1 MARPVST
8 ARRSRPVTPVS
19 ASRPSAPAQP
29 AYIRR
34 NRANWNR
41 EADDYQRDHG
51 SQLNRFD
58 RPAWGTWGI
67 PESELGIL
75 GDVAGRR
82 VLELG
87 CGGGQWSIALARRGA
102 RAVGL
107 DLSIRQLAHARRL
120 AGEASQPVPFVNA
133 NAERAPFADE
143 SFDIVFCDHGAMTFA
158 DPYLTVPEV
167 ARLLRPGGAF
177 AFNIASPLI
186 WLCWGDGEQPPGP
199 ELVRSYFGLRRA
211 TWETVEFQLAYGEWI
226 RLFRSNGFEVL
237 DLVELRPPARPR
249 TTYPDFAPVG
259 WARRWPGENIWRLR
273 KLG

>member
-8 ARRSRPVTPVS
+8 ARSS
-19 ASRPSAPAQP
+19 ASAQP
-29 AYIRR
+29 AYVRR

-41 EADDYQRDHG
+41 EADDYQREHG

-67 PESELGIL
+67 PESELDIL
-75 GDVAGRR
+75 GDVDGKRI
-82 VLELG
+82 LELG

-102 RAVGL
+102 RPVGL
-107 DLSIRQLAHARRL
+107 DLSIRQLAHAGRL
-120 AGEASQPVPFVNA
+120 AAEASQPVPFVNA
-133 NAERAPFADE
+133 NAERTPFADE

-199 ELVRSYFGLRRA
+199 ELLRSYFGLRRA
-211 TWETVEFQLAYGEWI
+211 TWETVEFQLAYGDWI

-237 DLVELRPPARPR
+237 DLVELRPPTRPR

-259 WARRWPGENIWRLR
+259 WARRWPAENIWSLR

>member
-1 MARPVST
+1 MARSVSA
-8 ARRSRPVTPVS
+8 ARRSAAARPASAAGRNAPV
-19 ASRPSAPAQP
+19 QP

-41 EADDYQRDHG
+41 EADDYQREHG

-58 RPAWGTWGI
+58 RPTWGIWGI
-67 PESELGIL
+67 PESELDIL
-75 GDVAGRR
+75 GDVAGRD
-82 VLELG
+82 VLEFG
-87 CGGGQWSIALARRGA
+87 CGGGQWSIALVRRGA

-120 AGEASQPVPFVNA
+120 AGEASERVPFVNA
-133 NAERAPFADE
+133 NAERTPFPDA
-143 SFDIVFCDHGAMTFA
+143 SFDVVFCDHGAMTFA

-167 ARLLRPGGAF
+167 ARLLRPGGVF

-186 WLCWGDGEQPPGP
+186 WLCWGDGEEPPGP
-199 ELVRSYFGLRRA
+199 ELVRSYFGLRRE
-211 TWETVEFQLAYGEWI
+211 TWETVEFQLPYGEWI

-237 DLVELRPPARPR
+237 DLVEPRPPARPR
-249 TTYPDFAPVG
+249 TTYPDFAPLD
-259 WARRWPGENIWRLR
+259 WARRWPGENIWKLR